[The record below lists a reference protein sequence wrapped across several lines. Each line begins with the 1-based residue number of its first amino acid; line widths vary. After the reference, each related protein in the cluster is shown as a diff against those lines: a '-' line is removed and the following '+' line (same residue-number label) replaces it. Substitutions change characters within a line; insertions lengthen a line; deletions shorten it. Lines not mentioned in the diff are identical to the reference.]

1 MNTPEPLKRAPRRKW
16 ERGGSHEW
24 SLSLLEPV
32 TVSKRHTSSW
42 TVFHLETLA
51 TAEKKQALIW
61 SERRGGRCVCACVWG
76 GGDGDD
82 NNECVRRWLH
92 HGGHQGDKRS
102 EPRVAR
108 LRIED
113 ESHLHHYGRHPI
125 RAMPVTTCISRW
137 QTFLHSGRQD
147 LSDLTVYFN
156 TLIKWTGLGEEVLLF
171 TAIY

>member
-1 MNTPEPLKRAPRRKW
+1 MNTSEPLKRALHRKW
-16 ERGGSHEW
+16 ERGESW
-24 SLSLLEPV
+24 MIIVPAR
-32 TVSKRHTSSW
+32 TRHR
-42 TVFHLETLA
+42 LKETHIIMDCF
-51 TAEKKQALIW
+51 TPGDFGDSRKKTTPDLIQG
-61 SERRGGRCVCACVWG
+61 GGRCVCVRW

-92 HGGHQGDKRS
+92 HSGHQGDKRS

-137 QTFLHSGRQD
+137 QTFLHSGRQN
-147 LSDLTVYFN
+147 LLDLTVCFN
-156 TLIKWTGLGEEVLLF
+156 TLIKWTGLGEELVV
-171 TAIY
+171 